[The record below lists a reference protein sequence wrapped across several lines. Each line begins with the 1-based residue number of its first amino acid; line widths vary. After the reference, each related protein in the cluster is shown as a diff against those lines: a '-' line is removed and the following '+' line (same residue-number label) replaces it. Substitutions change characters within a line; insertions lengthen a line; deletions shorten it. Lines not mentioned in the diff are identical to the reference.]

1 MYSRDICC
9 YYYYDYFSYSIIFPS
24 FFSHFRIY
32 TQEVLVAIALLCD
45 SPWNLRAKLIFN
57 IFKCIGTEEMSYED
71 FILAVQVVVVSLC
84 RLWKSNKWDIEVLT
98 TVSESIADN
107 AYTKVCIFYVCILF
121 VSVLFAFTLFVC
133 IRSVCI
139 LYTSSCYIA
148 SIFLVHLPRC
158 VYFLL
163 LY

>member
-1 MYSRDICC
+1 MTECINYFSIMLNSMTLKMYSRDICC
-9 YYYYDYFSYSIIFPS
+9 YHCYYDYLSYSIIFPS
-24 FFSHFRIY
+24 FSSHFRIY

-84 RLWKSNKWDIEVLT
+84 RLWKSNKWDTEVLT

-107 AYTKVCIFYVCILF
+107 AYTKVCTLFGCILF
-121 VSVLFAFTLFVC
+121 FV
-133 IRSVCI
+133 
-139 LYTSSCYIA
+139 YT
-148 SIFLVHLPRC
+148 
-158 VYFLL
+158 VYYLL
-163 LY
+163 LYIFFINYYFLHYY